1 MKVGTKSVLWGV
13 HAWWWH
19 PITVARA
26 WRAIYGAWPSRLAEW
41 VAIFCHDLG
50 YAVKCHT
57 MDGPDGVLHPERGAR
72 LAYWLTH
79 HLFVLGHFWLRP
91 WKWGQRHRYVSRY
104 AWCDIRAANEATVA
118 REMVLGHSKRY
129 AHSERGSG
137 RVSALYWPD
146 KCCVL
151 FDPPWFYLLRG
162 RLSGEVAEYVAN
174 SPMPKATPARWFE
187 WYTNK
192 REQDFIRLL
201 EERNR

>member
-1 MKVGTKSVLWGV
+1 MRVGSKSILFGT
-13 HAWWWH
+13 HQFIWH

-26 WRAIYGAWPSRLAEW
+26 WKAIYGEWPQRLSHWA
-41 VAIFCHDLG
+41 AIACHDIG
-50 YAVKCHT
+50 YWNCST
-57 MDGPDGVLHPERGAR
+57 MDGPDGILHPERGAKLAAR
-72 LAYWLTH
+72 LTYK
-79 HLFVLGHFWLRP
+79 LFMLGKHWLRP
-91 WKWGQRHRYVSRY
+91 WRWRQLNGHYRGYCVYK
-104 AWCDIRAANEATVA
+104 AIAEALLA
-118 REMVLGHSKRY
+118 QEMVLGHSKRY
-129 AHSERGSG
+129 AGVTG
-137 RVSALYWPD
+137 GKISALYAPD